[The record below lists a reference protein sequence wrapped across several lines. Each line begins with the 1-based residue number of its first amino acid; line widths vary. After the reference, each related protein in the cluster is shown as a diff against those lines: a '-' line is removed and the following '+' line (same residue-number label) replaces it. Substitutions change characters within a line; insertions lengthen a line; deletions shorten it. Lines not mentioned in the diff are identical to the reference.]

1 MAETVDFSKKA
12 NEIESKEEKLGS
24 MELKSGF
31 ECAQQDDPHDEN
43 WGINSI
49 FYIIVC

>member
-31 ECAQQDDPHDEN
+31 ECAQQDEN
-43 WGINSI
+43 LGINSI